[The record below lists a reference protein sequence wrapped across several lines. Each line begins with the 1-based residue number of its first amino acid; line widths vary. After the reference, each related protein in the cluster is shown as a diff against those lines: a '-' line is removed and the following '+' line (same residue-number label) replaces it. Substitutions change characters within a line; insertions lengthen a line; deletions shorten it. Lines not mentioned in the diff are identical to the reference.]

1 MISKGTEKEQKKEDT
16 ERCFDYNKTTVC
28 SKAPVSVID
37 MVFISCLRVR
47 APFLVF
53 VRAHIDNAVFV

>member
-1 MISKGTEKEQKKEDT
+1 MHSDFSLKD
-16 ERCFDYNKTTVC
+16 DSNKA
-28 SKAPVSVID
+28 SASVTAVMD
-37 MVFISCLRVR
+37 MFMLSCLRVR